1 MKAEAPT
8 EGQLRKLFCEIAQ
21 GSTRGTHQGRD
32 FYVKHL
38 TQVDQYDLEV
48 QKESV
53 YEKAKAKGLPTEKEA
68 LEVLIEG
75 DVWSQEEESEIAETT
90 TYLENLRETK
100 RNLIIPSQIENINK
114 DITEAEDKLTK
125 IQIKK
130 SELLTQ
136 TCESYAALKNNDY
149 SIYVLLHKDDACTQ
163 KLFGWD
169 EFGELSKVALKEW
182 LVSYGEISKHLNIEY
197 IKYLAISPIFSLY
210 YNITG
215 HKNLHSFF
223 QKPVFELTFYQL
235 NLLNYGRVLHS
246 ILENIEGIPEQIKK
260 NPDDLL
266 DYAESKR
273 KNKDVVEKSKDKQ
286 GFSVMGATQKD
297 MKDMGVSDEAAVSP
311 FELAKKKGALTLE
324 DFQNFS

>member
-1 MKAEAPT
+1 MKNKTPT
-8 EGQLRKLFCEIAQ
+8 EGELRKLFCEIAQ
-21 GSTRGTHQGRD
+21 GSSQG
-32 FYVKHL
+32 FHKEKCFFIKHL
-38 TQVDQYDLEV
+38 TQVDQYELEQ
-48 QKESV
+48 QKEEV
-53 YEKAKAKGLPTEKEA
+53 YEKAKARGLPTEKEA
-68 LEVLIEG
+68 LEILIEG
-75 DVWSQEEESEIAETT
+75 DVWSQEEENEIIETES
-90 TYLENLRETK
+90 YKKNLLETK
-100 RNLIIPSQIENINK
+100 RNLIVPSQIENINK
-114 DITEAEDKLTK
+114 DLEEAEAKLKNLKDKK
-125 IQIKK
+125 A
-130 SELLTQ
+130 SLLTQ
-136 TCESYAALKNNDY
+136 TCEGYSATKNNDY
-149 SIYVLLHKDDACTQ
+149 SLYILLHKDPSCTQ
-163 KLFGWD
+163 KLFNWE
-169 EFGELSKVALKEW
+169 EFGELSKVQLQEW
-182 LVSYGEISKHLNIEY
+182 LLAYGEMSGHLTLDY
-197 IKYLAISPIFSLY
+197 IKHLAISAIFGLY

-215 HKNLHSFF
+215 DKNLYAFF

-246 ILENIEGIPEQIKK
+246 ILENIEGIPEEIKK